1 MDYSKGYFFTKFNV
15 GISYESSKFKIGGAL
30 LFRRERIQKMDSIEP
45 AAPKVWPM
53 LLLVAEILI
62 LSINL
67 RSFWRSLVIAIA
79 SAISPTGV
87 EVAWQFTW
95 SKLSGCNPSSLRAF
109 YIALRAPS
117 PDSYGFVK
125 WYPSELAPY
134 PIISQ

>member
-1 MDYSKGYFFTKFNV
+1 LKSIEVLTPPNPKAFLRAYFMDYSKGYFFTKFNV

-67 RSFWRSLVIAIA
+67 RSF
-79 SAISPTGV
+79 
-87 EVAWQFTW
+87 
-95 SKLSGCNPSSLRAF
+95 
-109 YIALRAPS
+109 
-117 PDSYGFVK
+117 
-125 WYPSELAPY
+125 
-134 PIISQ
+134 